1 MMRGILTVGTLLSA
15 IFFPWPVTAVFAL
28 LVSFSEPLVPLAAGI
43 FIDTLHY
50 VPGQGEWPLSALF
63 GAVVTILAFFVR
75 GRLKAG
81 SIGE

>member
-1 MMRGILTVGTLLSA
+1 MMRGIVTVGTLLSV

-28 LVSFSEPLVPLAAGI
+28 LASLSEPLVPLAAGI

-50 VPGQGEWPLSALF
+50 VPGQGEWPLSTML
-63 GAVVTILAFFVR
+63 GAIVTVLVFFVR

-81 SIGE
+81 NIGE